1 MHQSHL
7 YYYPYALHTLGRKR
21 LTHLSEMRHDRRGA
35 FLTYTLGRS
44 GATWVLAVLP
54 PRLDI
59 CRKFHFVSH
68 FVLKSLIATFF
79 IAFKPNY
86 TNIIFSCTMGI
97 ETLRSEWKLNEIK
110 EKSSC
115 KNSLIIRHRTQG
127 NTPTRSWAPM
137 LRFIVLQAHI
147 QLASLQIDW
156 FSQGQLPHGLGLRWA
171 ANGSAP
177 ISYLERCFPTRNRRV
192 QMKQSWLTGIDN

>member
-1 MHQSHL
+1 MTGGERSWRIHWAKQVW
-7 YYYPYALHTLGRKR
+7 
-21 LTHLSEMRHDRRGA
+21 RGCFA
-35 FLTYTLGRS
+35 CLR
-44 GATWVLAVLP
+44 V
-54 PRLDI
+54 

-68 FVLKSLIATFF
+68 FVLKSLIVIFF

-127 NTPTRSWAPM
+127 NTPTHTRAPM
-137 LRFIVLQAHI
+137 FRFIVLQAHI
-147 QLASLQIDW
+147 PLASLQIDW
-156 FSQGQLPHGLGLRWA
+156 FSQGQLPHGLGQRRT

-177 ISYLERCFPTRNRRV
+177 ASYLKRCFTIQNRRGP
-192 QMKQSWLTGIDN
+192 MKQSWLTGIESPSLGDFTAILVRHGGMHLMYGLP